1 MRMLQAIGKKNGAK
15 AVEKANIGILCYVRA
30 LFLQVGSCLTP
41 ATNLPKAT
49 PLDSESVRRV
59 RFSHFQKAERQ

>member
-1 MRMLQAIGKKNGAK
+1 M
-15 AVEKANIGILCYVRA
+15 EKSITGIFVFVGSLS
-30 LFLQVGSCLTP
+30 LQVGSCLTP
-41 ATNLPKAT
+41 ATNLPKAA